1 MINVGWLSTHE
12 SSSSGGFRNAILSQ
26 HDMLRGLLAEA
37 VDLAAPRLMSRAE
50 LEALR
55 ERVRGVYVMLE
66 DHLAFEEHAFPQAL
80 RDVIGWG
87 PVLQAQIEESHAR
100 QRRALADA
108 FRALEPG
115 ALSPAQLS
123 CEVRALAAALLTD
136 IDGED
141 DALLNADLDAI
152 ATDSEG
158 G

>member
-1 MINVGWLSTHE
+1 MINVGWLGTIE
-12 SSSSGGFRNAILSQ
+12 PSSSGGFRSAILSQ

-37 VDLAAPRLMSRAE
+37 VDLAAPRMMSRGE
-50 LEALR
+50 IDALK
-55 ERVRGVYVMLE
+55 ERVRGLYMTLE

-87 PVLQAQIEESHAR
+87 SVLQEQMEESHAR

-108 FRALEPG
+108 FRALEPST
-115 ALSPAQLS
+115 LSPAQLAK
-123 CEVRALAAALLTD
+123 EVRSLAATLLAD

>member
-1 MINVGWLSTHE
+1 MINVGWLRTQE
-12 SSSSGGFRNAILSQ
+12 PSSSGGFRNAILSQ

-37 VDLAAPRLMSRAE
+37 VDLAAPRMMSRE
-50 LEALR
+50 DLDALK
-55 ERVRGVYVMLE
+55 ERVRGLYLTLE

-100 QRRALADA
+100 QRRALAAA
-108 FRALEPG
+108 FSALEPSS
-115 ALSPAQLS
+115 LSPAQLAR
-123 CEVRALAAALLTD
+123 EVRSLAASLLDD

-141 DALLNADLDAI
+141 AALLNADLDAI

>member
-1 MINVGWLSTHE
+1 MINVGWPRTQE
-12 SSSSGGFRNAILSQ
+12 ASSSGGFRNAILSQ
-26 HDMLRGLLAEA
+26 HDTLRGLLAEA

-50 LEALR
+50 LDVLR
-55 ERVRGVYVMLE
+55 ERVRDVYVTLQ
-66 DHLAFEEHAFPQAL
+66 DHLDFEEHAFPQAL

-87 PVLQAQIEESHAR
+87 SVLQEQIEESHAR

-108 FRALEPG
+108 FRTLEPG

-123 CEVRALAAALLTD
+123 REVRALAASVLAD